1 MESFKLPILSNPL
14 KTKQDLQIALMQMYD
29 PLRDFYSEGKAELH
43 LGQSGTRYDEVSAY
57 LEGYARPLWGL
68 IPYEVGG
75 GNADMWE
82 DCLTGFKNGTN
93 PQHEEYWGDVKI
105 STQRNVEMAAIAIG
119 LLMLPEKMWYP
130 LTEEEKDRAATWLY
144 QINRGDVP
152 VNNWCF
158 FTVFVNLA
166 LKKLNKP
173 YDQKMLDASLAQIE
187 RCYLSDGWYSD
198 GISEQRD
205 YYIAFA
211 MHYYGLVYSKIMSEE
226 DKERSE
232 VYKERARKFADEYI
246 YWFSSDGSSL
256 PFGRSLVYRFA
267 VSAFWGALAFA
278 GVEGIDYGVVKGIYL
293 RNLRW
298 WVKQPIFDSNGVL
311 SIGYRYPNLVFAEGY
326 NSPTSPYW
334 AFKYFI
340 ALALPDDHPFWSCE
354 EKPLPKLESQKLQ
367 KHPFMINCRD
377 KEHIMAFTAGQNAKW
392 DCAHSTEKYSKFV
405 YSNKFAFSVPKSNDG
420 IVEGSYDSTLAL
432 SEGDAYYRVRKICE
446 EYKIFEKYVYSEWKP
461 WKDVRV
467 QSWIIPLIPYHIRI
481 HKIKSARVLNCCEGG
496 FSVYRNERE
505 NQQKISYKN
514 GVASVSKYGISG
526 VFDLSGGCEAVM
538 ILPEANTNLLYPRT
552 YIPTLKSSHEAGEF
566 VLISAV
572 IGAEYF
578 DNADELLSNPPKVNF
593 ADGRAEIVYNNEKIS
608 LDLYKATE
616 QKEEF

>member
-1 MESFKLPILSNPL
+1 MESFNLPILSNPL
-14 KTKQDLQIALMQMYD
+14 KTKKDLQLALMQMYN
-29 PLRDFYSEGKAELH
+29 PLRNYYSDGKAELH
-43 LGQSGTRYDEVSAY
+43 IGYTGTRYDEVSAF

-68 IPYEVGG
+68 IPYELGG
-75 GNADMWE
+75 GNSDVWE
-82 DCLTGFKNGTN
+82 DCLLGLKNGTD
-93 PQHEEYWGDVKI
+93 PLHKEYWGDVRI

-119 LLMLPEKMWYP
+119 LLTLPEKLWYP
-130 LTEEEKDRAATWLY
+130 LSDQEQDRVAAWLY
-144 QINRGDVP
+144 QVNNMGVP
-152 VNNWCF
+152 SNNWCF

-166 LKKLNKP
+166 LKKYNKP
-173 YDQKMLDASLAQIE
+173 YSQKLLDDSLAQID

-198 GISEQRD
+198 GLSEQRD

-211 MHYYGLVYSKIMSEE
+211 MHYYGLVYSKIMAED

-232 VYKERARKFADEYI
+232 IYKERARKFADEYI

-267 VSAFWGALAFA
+267 VAAFWGALAFA

-298 WVKQPIFDSNGVL
+298 WVKQPIFDSNGILTV
-311 SIGYRYPNLVFAEGY
+311 GYAYPNLVFAEGY

-340 ALALPDDHPFWSCE
+340 ALALPDNHPFWSCE
-354 EKPLPKLESQKLQ
+354 EKPLPELESQKVQ
-367 KHPFMINCRD
+367 RHPFMINCRD

-420 IVEGSYDSTLAL
+420 IVEGAYDSTLAL
-432 SEGDAYYRVRKICE
+432 SEGDQYYRVRKVCE
-446 EYKIFEKYVYSEWKP
+446 EYKVFDKYIYSNWKP
-461 WKDVRV
+461 WRDVSV
-467 QSWIIPLIPYHIRI
+467 KSWIIPLVPYHIRI
-481 HKIKSARVLNCCEGG
+481 HKIESARVLNCCEGG
-496 FSVYRNERE
+496 FSVFRNERE
-505 NQQKISYKN
+505 KQEKISYEN
-514 GVASVSKYGISG
+514 GIASVSKYGISG
-526 VFDLSGGCEAVM
+526 IFDLSGKGQPMM

-552 YIPTLKSSHEAGEF
+552 FIPTVKSSYEAGEF
-566 VLISAV
+566 WLITAV
-572 IGAEYF
+572 FGAEYS
-578 DNADELLSNPPKVNF
+578 DNAEKLLSNPPKVSVSN
-593 ADGRAEIVYNNEKIS
+593 GNAEIIYDNEKIS

-616 QKEEF
+616 